1 MARTVLAD
9 TGAIVAALRS
19 RDKHHAWA
27 RQQWSGLTEPCLTCE
42 AVVSECFFLLEGAKE
57 GKEKLSQLLERGVIR
72 VAFDFADSKQET
84 LSLLRR
90 YHDTPMSFADACLV
104 RMSEMFAESQVFTTD
119 SDFVVCRRFGRQVI
133 PLIVPW

>member
-19 RDKHHAWA
+19 RDKHHTWA
-27 RQQWSGLTEPCLTCE
+27 RQQWSGLIEPCLTCE
-42 AVVSECFFLLEGAKE
+42 AVVSECFFLLEGAKQ
-57 GKEKLSQLLERGVIR
+57 GKEKLCLLLERGVIR

-84 LSLLRR
+84 LSLMRR
-90 YHDTPMSFADACLV
+90 YQDTPMSFADACLV

-119 SDFVVCRRFGRQVI
+119 SDFVVYRRLGRQVI